1 METILQINNLKKAF
15 GSKIVLND
23 INLSLQKGKVMGI
36 LGPNGSGK
44 TTLLNLIEGFLKP
57 TEGTVSIESK
67 NAGVETKALTS
78 MLQDKNVFLTW
89 MKVSDGLAF
98 YSDFFKDF
106 DKTKAKEL
114 LKSLSISETDKIR
127 NLSKGTLEK
136 FSLAL
141 TISRKAKLYILDE
154 PLSGI
159 DPIAREEILE
169 LIVNNLDEESSMII
183 TTHLIA
189 ELERILDE
197 VVFIKDGSI
206 ILQGDAEE
214 IRMER
219 QTSLD
224 KLYRELYRKTDN

>member
-57 TEGTVSIESK
+57 TEGTVLIESK

-89 MKVSDGLAF
+89 MKVSDGLEF
-98 YSDFFKDF
+98 YSDFFRDF

-206 ILQGDAEE
+206 ILQGDTEE